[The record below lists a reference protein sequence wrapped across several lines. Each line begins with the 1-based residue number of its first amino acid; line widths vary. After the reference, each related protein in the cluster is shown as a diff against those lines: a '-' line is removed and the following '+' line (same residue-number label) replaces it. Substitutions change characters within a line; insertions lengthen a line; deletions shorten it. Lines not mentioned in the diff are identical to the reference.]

1 MRRAALRL
9 LDGPLR
15 LSEFRAA
22 WGDPRE
28 RGRGWEARAPAPF
41 CHALRKQVRKALWE
55 AYGMFFAAYRVAA
68 EKLKEGD
75 WTAVFPPG
83 SFPPRLP
90 VVTA

>member
-1 MRRAALRL
+1 MTTGTRVGPAGSRCSSPGTAHVSAGTRRWSQRMVGKTTLKTT
-9 LDGPLR
+9 
-15 LSEFRAA
+15 
-22 WGDPRE
+22 
-28 RGRGWEARAPAPF
+28 AP
-41 CHALRKQVRKALWE
+41 WE